1 MYLVIKE
8 ERVTLAGWGKRK
20 ERGKDNNIDNS
31 NSSTI
36 FKKGR
41 DDICIH
47 RFREFK
53 QQISV
58 SGEREGR
65 EA

>member
-1 MYLVIKE
+1 M
-8 ERVTLAGWGKRK
+8 AGWGKRK